1 VDAVPDQRAIAHR
14 ASAGAAVYA
23 ALDLGTN
30 NCRLLIARPN
40 RANFRVVDG
49 FSRIVRLGAG
59 LEETGVLSETAM
71 RRTVDALQV
80 CADKMARRGVTASR
94 AVATEACRRA
104 KNVEQFFARVVE
116 ETGIALEAI
125 TWREEAELTL
135 NGCRPLL
142 DRAMRY
148 ALVFDVG
155 GGSAELLWLK
165 LNGSRAPDILGWE
178 SLPCGVVTLA
188 ERHGKEDYT
197 PQEFAA
203 AVDAITELLVPF
215 EQRHRIRREIDRGV
229 VQLLGTAGTVTTV
242 AGVHL
247 GLPRY
252 NRRLVDG
259 IWLELPTVRN
269 VTHALARTTLAE
281 RVANP
286 CIGPERADLVVAGC
300 VVLEAVLRLWPGD
313 RLRVADRGV
322 REGILLALM
331 DRGNGARHR

>member
-1 VDAVPDQRAIAHR
+1 MVGAPDQRMERHAP
-14 ASAGAAVYA
+14 SSGAGIYA

-30 NCRLLIARPN
+30 NCRLLIARPA
-40 RANFRVVDG
+40 RHNFRVVDG

-59 LEETGVLSETAM
+59 LEETGILSESAM
-71 RRTVDALQV
+71 SRTVDALKV
-80 CADKMARRGVTASR
+80 CADKMARRGVTCSR

-104 KNVEQFFARVVE
+104 KNAEQFFARVAG

-142 DRAMRY
+142 DRDMRY

-155 GGSAELLWLK
+155 GGSTELLWLG
-165 LNGSRAPDILGWE
+165 LAGRRPPEIIGWE
-178 SLPCGVVTLA
+178 SLPCGVVALA
-188 ERHGKEDYT
+188 ERHGRTDYT

-203 AVDAITELLVPF
+203 SVDEIAELLVPF
-215 EQRHRIRREIDRGV
+215 EQRYRIRREIDRGV

-242 AGVHL
+242 AALHL
-247 GLPRY
+247 ELPRY

-259 IWLELPTVRN
+259 IWLELPTVRHL
-269 VTHALARTTLAE
+269 THALARTCHEE
-281 RVANP
+281 RAANP

-300 VVLEAVLRLWPGD
+300 VVLEAVLRLWPAD

-331 DRGNGARHR
+331 DRNGARQG